1 MADEQPAPDVH
12 ELQEA
17 IRQRDEQ
24 IAAANARLKGME
36 DTFNALRQPPPQQQA
51 MLPPGKRFMIP
62 PNLRQQIGGLGLSDA
77 EIEKNGDIIVP
88 FLQAYLG
95 QAAGEVLQILRSQA
109 DDIAQLHMLR
119 DPSAYP
125 HADTVFNDVTK
136 IRQTEAQAG
145 RYVPPDVAYRIAV
158 ANNME
163 RIAGEGASTVA
174 GAAGGQFGAVPPTG
188 RSVGT
193 PSPAAVRSR
202 DLSAQS
208 ALRSVR
214 APVTEPIKPAQSGD
228 DLMSMSREERKAFF
242 EQNAE
247 TPIR

>member
-1 MADEQPAPDVH
+1 MTSMADEQPAPDVA
-12 ELQEA
+12 ELQAA

-24 IAAANARLKGME
+24 IAQANARLKGME
-36 DTFNALRQPPPQQQA
+36 DTFNALRQPPQPQPPA
-51 MLPPGKRFMIP
+51 LPPGKRFMIP

-119 DPSAYP
+119 DPNAYP

-174 GAAGGQFGAVPPTG
+174 GAAGGQFGASSPPS
-188 RSVGT
+188 RPAS

-242 EQNAE
+242 DQNSE
-247 TPIR
+247 T